1 MKQDWGNT
9 VITNTCNGNKIK
21 AFWFKVFPECCTDSW
36 TFTVVNTG
44 KSSVSYGFINNTF
57 NFYTFA
63 DIKSI
68 IPITLEQA
76 EEIWAKEQQPEL
88 TFPREMLCWNETGE
102 EKDAVVCTVLAIF
115 PNRPSIFKVISTDTE
130 WRHAKELPVI
140 EQQTEL
146 TMQEI
151 ADKFNIKVEQL
162 KIKK

>member
-9 VITNTCNGNKIK
+9 VITNTGNGDKIK
-21 AFWFKVFPECCTDSW
+21 AFWFKVFPECCTDKW
-36 TFTVVNTG
+36 TFLVR
-44 KSSVSYGFINNTF
+44 SSSYGFINNTF
-57 NFYTFA
+57 NYYPFA
-63 DIKSI
+63 DTKSI

-76 EEIWAKEQQPEL
+76 EEIWDREQQPEL
-88 TFPREMLCWNETGE
+88 TFPREMLCWDNTAE

-130 WRHAKELPVI
+130 WIHAKELPVI

-162 KIKK
+162 KIKE